1 MIDDKVRLVKP
12 GKTYFGAQGV
22 AYGSGAS
29 RKTAGSEKICMNI
42 LPMPSGVHPVP
53 HCIRILK
60 QLPIYLR
67 ASAQSFMGENLE
79 NETVVKKGEQ
89 IFIPGNV
96 PHTPY
101 NRSDKECIWIVVH
114 SSGDDQ
120 DELIA
125 MPELENVL
133 SKIKRNN
140 NKK

>member
-12 GKTYFGAQGV
+12 CKTYSGAQGV
-22 AYGSGAS
+22 ASGLGAS
-29 RKTAGSEKICMNI
+29 RTTAGSEKICMNI
-42 LPMPSGVHPVP
+42 LLMPLGHHVP
-53 HCIRILK
+53 HVHRDIQTIAYLLK
-60 QLPIYLR
+60 
-67 ASAQSFMGENLE
+67 GEYSVFHRKNLE

-101 NRSDKECIWIVVH
+101 NRSDKDCIWIVVH

-133 SKIKRNN
+133 SKTREN
-140 NKK
+140 

>member
-1 MIDDKVRLVKP
+1 MFIK
-12 GKTYFGAQGV
+12 
-22 AYGSGAS
+22 
-29 RKTAGSEKICMNI
+29 
-42 LPMPSGVHPVP
+42 
-53 HCIRILK
+53 ILK

-67 ASAQSFMGENLE
+67 GECSVFYGENLE
-79 NETVVKKGEQ
+79 NETLVKKGEQ

-101 NRSDKECIWIVVH
+101 NLSDKECIWIVVH

-120 DELIA
+120 DELIP